1 MWVTNSINS
10 TDAPNGGNLISIS
23 KSNTLYRSIENKSTQ
38 INSTVH
44 QRGKTTLRAN
54 RRMLTGTVRTT
65 HQQFKDSGLATLIG
79 TIMNLKPFFIT
90 YLTEKEIALCLSKLY
105 LSARLLMK
113 PLISKAKTDGDVVY
127 GDIVYIR
134 NKIIDVIMSL

>member
-23 KSNTLYRSIENKSTQ
+23 KDNTLYRNIDKSAQ

-44 QRGKTTLRAN
+44 QRGKTALRAN
-54 RRMLTGTVRTT
+54 KRMLTGTVRTT
-65 HQQFKDSGLATLIG
+65 HQQFKDSGLTTLIG

-90 YLTEKEIALCLSKLY
+90 YPIEKEMALCLSKLC
-105 LSARLLMK
+105 LSVRLLME
-113 PLISKAKTDGDVVY
+113 PLISKAKTDGDAVY